1 MSSSYSVF
9 LRRPASDTLATLREP
24 RKSAISKF
32 IDYLGDNP
40 FDEGDFPEQDEIGR
54 TVYCKIIRD
63 YAITY
68 YPDHPVKEVKILEL
82 LQTP

>member
-1 MSSSYSVF
+1 MQSSYSIF
-9 LRRPASDTLATLREP
+9 LRRPASDALARLREP

-32 IDYLGDNP
+32 IDKLADNP
-40 FDEGDFPEQDEIGR
+40 SDEGDFSEQDESGR

-63 YAITY
+63 YAISY

-82 LQTP
+82 VQTP